1 MRYYSTNKK
10 APMATLEKAVV
21 KGLAEDKGLYMPE
34 NIKPL
39 PKEFFDNIDNM
50 SFQEI
55 AYTVADA
62 FFGEDVPADEHGVLV
77 MRHNAFFS
85 YTAAVKHT

>member
-1 MRYYSTNKK
+1 MKYYSTNKK

-39 PKEFFDNIDNM
+39 PKEFFLTILTTCL
-50 SFQEI
+50 S
-55 AYTVADA
+55 
-62 FFGEDVPADEHGVLV
+62 
-77 MRHNAFFS
+77 RR
-85 YTAAVKHT
+85 

>member
-1 MRYYSTNKK
+1 MKYYSTNKQ
-10 APMATLEKAVV
+10 APVATLEKAVV

-34 NIKPL
+34 NIKAL
-39 PKEFFDNIDNM
+39 PKEFFDNIEKM

-62 FFGEDVPADEHGVLV
+62 FFGRRGG
-77 MRHNAFFS
+77 
-85 YTAAVKHT
+85 